1 MAQLKSTNIT
11 GNLSVTGEIVEQ
23 GEKIKSKYISGL
35 SVSGKT
41 VTYTK
46 GDGTTGTITTQDTTY
61 SSASS
66 VSKGLAQV
74 YNFYNSAATYSGTLP
89 GSPITSTAPTVNAV
103 TTTAGKYYGVEA
115 DKDGRLFVNVPW
127 GSTTYSVATTSANG
141 LMSADDKKNLTY
153 YVKGTQTASTN
164 AWTGTLSQVSALYE
178 GLTIRYKLP
187 YAGTSTGATLNL
199 TLSGGTTTG
208 AKKVYRYGTSTQI
221 TTHFSA
227 SSVITMTYDG
237 TNWVVDAFYDS
248 NNYAYVR
255 QYTTTTDASYPIL
268 FAYETTLP
276 DSYDTKYARKA
287 TGFTYNPSNKFLK
300 VPTDGST
307 GGFKTESALFSQ
319 NDAGIPIICNGQGT
333 REIAIGIDDTST
345 DSDYN
350 TYEFPDK
357 DGTVALISDMPNW
370 WRAASNL
377 RGTNNSN
384 KTITYANTLYSFANG
399 NVASSSNKPKAGDF
413 IIDTYGSIYV
423 VVSATTTN
431 CTATQRWM
439 SSAPWTCLEEGT
451 LITLSDGTQKPIEEV
466 KQGDLLLGYDFEKN
480 KTTEAVAL
488 VCTATVEQDNTDYL
502 IFSNGEYLSCTSEH
516 EIYSAT
522 HKKYMFVKDLKE
534 GDKSLNEKGEEIE
547 IYSIHRWICS
557 MGYKRFY
564 QLVSSNNTYY
574 ANNVL
579 NAMHPINKFNW
590 LSYSSQQEIPEEIMS
605 IFKADAEEFSC
616 YEFLV
621 KDKDFLKKSV
631 NYQTNIK
638 TRQNKIAMLKEKLLA
653 TDYIAI
659 KKSEGLE
666 VDENIINERQSA
678 RSEINKLEEEIN
690 TIYQPAYNN
699 LLVSHSTIGEDILL
713 SDEEK
718 RIKYFRIAC
727 KRDNDNL
734 EKFKRYYCNK

>member
-23 GEKIKSKYISGL
+23 GKKIKSKYISGL

-89 GSPITSTAPTVNAV
+89 GSPITSTAPTINAV
-103 TTTAGKYYGVEA
+103 TTIAGKYYGVEA

-127 GSTTYSVATTSANG
+127 GGGVSSSQVEQSIEAALSDYYADSVAP
-141 LMSADDKKNLTY
+141 
-153 YVKGTQTASTN
+153 
-164 AWTGTLSQVSALYE
+164 
-178 GLTIRYKLP
+178 KL
-187 YAGTSTGATLNL
+187 
-199 TLSGGTTTG
+199 
-208 AKKVYRYGTSTQI
+208 
-221 TTHFSA
+221 
-227 SSVITMTYDG
+227 
-237 TNWVVDAFYDS
+237 
-248 NNYAYVR
+248 R
-255 QYTTTTDASYPIL
+255 Q
-268 FAYETTLP
+268 
-276 DSYDTKYARKA
+276 
-287 TGFTYNPSNKFLK
+287 
-300 VPTDGST
+300 
-307 GGFKTESALFSQ
+307 
-319 NDAGIPIICNGQGT
+319 
-333 REIAIGIDDTST
+333 
-345 DSDYN
+345 
-350 TYEFPDK
+350 
-357 DGTVALISDMPNW
+357 W